1 MNEVTAKVNG
11 LHIAPRKVRLIADD
25 IRGKRVEEVITA
37 LTFRE
42 KKASLPIRKLID
54 SAIAN
59 AKENAKIADPST
71 EMFVKTITVDE
82 GRSLKR
88 YRPRARGRAVMFKRR
103 TSHITLVLDLLKS
116 SKPKAEKEAKAKT
129 VKKVTKKVTAATKK
143 SKPTVKPEK

>member
-25 IRGKRVEEVITA
+25 IRGKNVGDVLVA

-59 AKENAKIADPST
+59 AKENAKVANPES

-82 GRSLKR
+82 GRPFKR

-103 TSHITLVLDLLKS
+103 TSHVTLILDVLAK
-116 SKPKAEKEAKAKT
+116 KEKKVVKTAKT
-129 VKKVTKKVTAATKK
+129 TKTTKTTKAAKTIKKASPAVTAKK
-143 SKPTVKPEK
+143 